1 MKKILVLLFVFLLG
15 MPVFSEIITGGVE
28 CSVEDARSD
37 VFSSPP
43 IGPNFE
49 YLRANLVDSNYGENI
64 STLLSGKAELKDR
77 TLAKFSDGSYGDRKS
92 VV

>member
-37 VFSSPP
+37 VFHL
-43 IGPNFE
+43 
-49 YLRANLVDSNYGENI
+49 LRLDLI
-64 STLLSGKAELKDR
+64 LSI
-77 TLAKFSDGSYGDRKS
+77 
-92 VV
+92 